1 MAILL
6 VSTGSLERRQHLPES
21 NDNGSARFDHHPLR
35 PGRSSVTPFD
45 ILSTLSK
52 HPPIRVPLNVSFWQH
67 VSHIYIYIYIY
78 RVAARAAAMYVY
90 IYIYVNNVYI

>member
-67 VSHIYIYIYIY
+67 VSHIYIYIQGG
-78 RVAARAAAMYVY
+78 RQGGCNVC